1 MKSGQQPLYY
11 NHMSS
16 GRPCVWGWGWR
27 SCYRDASDQ
36 GLYPFGH
43 GLTYSSILDLGHV
56 FLCVF
61 KGAIGVKRWISLVID
76 WLISGVR
83 SAGCPFFETT

>member
-1 MKSGQQPLYY
+1 MTGHSIADVLFGVSPSGRLPITFPMKSGQQPLYY

-43 GLTYSSILDLGHV
+43 GLTYSSILDWGHV
-56 FLCVF
+56 ISCGVF
-61 KGAIGVKRWISLVID
+61 KM
-76 WLISGVR
+76 
-83 SAGCPFFETT
+83 CF